1 MMISMN
7 KKLSRSLKMFLFQGK
22 HLLRSSQGLSLI
34 EILIA
39 LTILGLAGTFITGK
53 VFESL
58 HEGRV
63 QSAKIQMQNIAARL
77 KEFKRHCGFYPT
89 TEQGLESLVQKPA
102 GRECKRYAP
111 GGYIEEGKVPVDPW
125 DNEFSYIAQGDKIN
139 ILSFGDD
146 GQEGGEG
153 NGKDLYLNE
162 DGIKQRAP

>member
-1 MMISMN
+1 MN
-7 KKLSRSLKMFLFQGK
+7 KMFQRNLKTHIFFFTRSL
-22 HLLRSSQGLSLI
+22 RSQKGLSLI

-58 HEGRV
+58 HEGRM
-63 QSAKIQMQNIAARL
+63 QSAKIQMQNLAARL

-89 TEQGLESLVQKPA
+89 TDQGLESLVQKPS

-111 GGYIEEGKVPVDPW
+111 GGYIEEGKVPLDPW
-125 DNEFSYIAQGDKIN
+125 DNEFVYIAQGDKFN
-139 ILSFGDD
+139 IISLGDD
-146 GQEGGEG
+146 GIEGGEG

-162 DGIKQRAP
+162 EGLKQKTP